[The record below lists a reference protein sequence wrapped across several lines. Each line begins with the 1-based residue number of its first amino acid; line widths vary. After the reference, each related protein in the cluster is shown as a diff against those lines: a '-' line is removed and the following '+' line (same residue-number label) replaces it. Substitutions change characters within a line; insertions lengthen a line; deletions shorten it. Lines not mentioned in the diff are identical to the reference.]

1 MEITK
6 NGDQVGCVNFG
17 HLSGCPV
24 VVLLNMTGTPFGV
37 SGYLPRHAADF
48 GAFRC

>member
-17 HLSGCPV
+17 HLSGGPV
-24 VVLLNMTGTPFGV
+24 VVLLNMTGTAIWV
-37 SGYLPRHAADF
+37 ERLAAASC
-48 GAFRC
+48 G